1 MQNKPI
7 FWIFNIKLLLDIMS
21 VVFLVDSGRKIIVV
35 LRIFFKAKNPIGI
48 GIADHLEIHYQRK
61 EGGYCKPSK
70 WMILNDF

>member
-21 VVFLVDSGRKIIVV
+21 VVFLVDSGRKSIVV
-35 LRIFFKAKNPIGI
+35 LRIFFKAKNPIVI
-48 GIADHLEIHYQRK
+48 ITDQLEINYQVK